1 MIKITEKEYDHWKY
15 QANLQGKEEILLVA
29 LNILD
34 NLLCDGESQ
43 SVKGVCRSF
52 IACNARY
59 LEEEYDITFKGWF
72 KWREHF
78 EY

>member
-1 MIKITEKEYDHWKY
+1 MVKITEKEYARWEY
-15 QANLQGKEEILLVA
+15 QANLKDKGEILLVT
-29 LNILD
+29 LNMLD

-43 SVKGVCRSF
+43 AIKGVCKSF

-59 LEEEYDITFKGWF
+59 LEEEYDITFKGWLE
-72 KWREHF
+72 WREYF